1 MLAKSVEIS
10 WHDGK
15 AIYSIDFSSDN
26 KRYATAGAD
35 NSIRVSTLKRIWNI
49 QKRHQH
55 SASPTSQDS
64 DQSKQR
70 IDSFPVK
77 VEFLSEL
84 KRHTSPVNVV
94 RFSPGG
100 DYLASAGD
108 DACIIIWKLS
118 PTMEAFH
125 NEYAS
130 ETWSVVHMFYGHN
143 KEIYDLAWSPCGK
156 YFITGSIDNTA
167 RVWSLPDRTCIQVLT
182 DHSHYVQGV
191 SWDPLGHYVATQSS
205 DRTVSLYRYRV
216 GPNGQL
222 AFNQRRK
229 FLKSTKQKESFHL
242 YHDENLVT
250 FFRRLS
256 FSPDGGLLIA
266 PSGLNRSTGATQEEL
281 ELRNCAY
288 LYARNRLLKQHEEH
302 VGYIGNYPSPSI
314 AVRWCPVVYKKRSN
328 FPPAFA
334 LPYRM
339 LYALATK
346 NTVYIYDTQQYRPI
360 CSIAGMHYAS
370 LTDLTWSHDGSILMC
385 SSEDG
390 YCSAIVFSE
399 GEMGTLHIR
408 QLGSTSEDVE
418 MKEVITSEKK
428 MEAQETRAETQGATA
443 EPATPKK
450 RRIAP
455 TQVK

>member
-1 MLAKSVEIS
+1 M
-10 WHDGK
+10 
-15 AIYSIDFSSDN
+15 
-26 KRYATAGAD
+26 
-35 NSIRVSTLKRIWNI
+35 
-49 QKRHQH
+49 HQGN
-55 SASPTSQDS
+55 

-70 IDSFPVK
+70 IESFPVK

-84 KRHTSPVNVV
+84 KRHTAPVNVV
-94 RFSPGG
+94 RFSPKG

-108 DACIIIWKLS
+108 DSCIIIWKLS
-118 PTMEAFH
+118 PTMETFN
-125 NEYAS
+125 NEYAT
-130 ETWSVVHMFYGHN
+130 EAWSVVLMFYGHN

-156 YFITGSIDNTA
+156 YIITGSIDNTA
-167 RVWSLPDRTCIQVLT
+167 RVWSLPEKKCIQVFS

-191 SWDPLGHYVATQSS
+191 SWDPLGQYVSTQSS
-205 DRTVSLYRYRV
+205 DRSVSLYKYRQ
-216 GPNGQL
+216 GSNDQL
-222 AFNQRRK
+222 IFAQRRK
-229 FLKSTKQKESFHL
+229 FSKSTKQKESFHL

-256 FSPDGGLLIA
+256 FSPDGGLLIT
-266 PSGLNRSTGATQEEL
+266 PSGLNKSTGATQEEL
-281 ELRNCAY
+281 ELKNCAY
-288 LYARNRLLKQHEEH
+288 LYARNRFSKQQEEH

-314 AVRWCPVVYKKRSN
+314 AVRWCPVLYKKRSN

-360 CSIAGMHYAS
+360 CSIGGMHFAS

-399 GEMGTLHIR
+399 GEMGTPHII
-408 QLGSTSEDVE
+408 QLENMAEDVE
-418 MKEVITSEKK
+418 MKQAIPEKRSEITEK
-428 MEAQETRAETQGATA
+428 EAD
-443 EPATPKK
+443 PSKPKK
-450 RRIAP
+450 RRITP